1 MCFQEAKQA
10 LELIG
15 RWEMIDVCDALELLS
30 PVFESEE
37 VRMCIFPGYLDS
49 CVGRMIVRLEN
60 KKVDLD

>member
-1 MCFQEAKQA
+1 MMSFQEAKQA

-37 VRMCIFPGYLDS
+37 VCLLHNTTFERKYS
-49 CVGRMIVRLEN
+49 CYIPI
-60 KKVDLD
+60 